1 MTRCRWRL
9 LDMPCSFREAAI
21 AALDAAGRRY
31 QIAAS
36 SASLAGLRAAV
47 DAGIALTLRTLRL
60 AHSGIVEA
68 PRDMNLPALP
78 IAEFAIRL
86 RPQAGR
92 AAGDLAQ
99 LLHDGLALPEAG

>member
-1 MTRCRWRL
+1 MARRFAACR
-9 LDMPCSFREAAI
+9 LDPPCGFRSAAI
-21 AALDAAGRRY
+21 DALEGAARPTG
-31 QIAAS
+31 IAADKPEP
-36 SASLAGLRAAV
+36 LRASRRGPG
-47 DAGIALTLRTLRL
+47 GIAVTARTLRW

-92 AAGDLAQ
+92 AAADLAQ
-99 LLHDGLALPEAG
+99 LLNDGLALA